1 TACGAEAR
9 GSKRLGRHRRTVE
22 RTMAGLGGCR
32 RLHHRYER
40 MVKHFLAF
48 LGFAAVLC
56 CYKRLVRLTTNVP
69 SA

>member
-1 TACGAEAR
+1 
-9 GSKRLGRHRRTVE
+9 V
-22 RTMAGLGGCR
+22 AGLGGCR